1 MSRHMKI
8 TEFHGRWRMS
18 DYQSQW
24 IERDDTDD
32 ESSNA
37 PMLAAL
43 LPDAASANGDGGDAV
58 GLRGKFK
65 ITVEFTEDEE
75 QKP

>member
-24 IERDDTDD
+24 IERDDIDD
-32 ESSNA
+32 EAKNA

-43 LPDAASANGDGGDAV
+43 LPDAASALGDRGDAV
-58 GLRGKFK
+58 GLRGKFR